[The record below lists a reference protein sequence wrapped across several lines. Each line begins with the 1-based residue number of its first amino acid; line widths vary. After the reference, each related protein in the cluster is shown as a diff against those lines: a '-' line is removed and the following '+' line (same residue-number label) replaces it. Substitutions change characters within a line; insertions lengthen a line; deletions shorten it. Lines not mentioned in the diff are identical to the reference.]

1 MTHAGKPVRKTASTA
16 VWAAPAWG
24 AATTTRKKTTAGQM
38 EPAQEEKEMTDRT
51 ISIFS
56 INDVL
61 DALSMVPEGSAED
74 LASELTGLSI
84 DSIWELSG
92 KEYIVTDIEW
102 EMDGEDVSLPA
113 ACIIKAHDES
123 EIADRLSDR
132 YGWLIR
138 NLDVKELDISG
149 QPDNYA
155 HALQVLFDEGWNYY
169 GAAELLEEVDVKSV
183 SDMELIALSE
193 NYRAR

>member
-1 MTHAGKPVRKTASTA
+1 
-16 VWAAPAWG
+16 
-24 AATTTRKKTTAGQM
+24 
-38 EPAQEEKEMTDRT
+38 MTDRT

-56 INDVL
+56 IDDVL
-61 DALSMVPEGSAED
+61 DALSRVPEGSAED

-102 EMDGEDVSLPA
+102 ETDGEDVSLPT
-113 ACIIKAHDES
+113 ACIIKAHDED
-123 EIADRLSDR
+123 EVTDRLSDK

-138 NLDVKELDISG
+138 KLDVKEFDING

-169 GAAELLEEVDVKSV
+169 GAAELLDGVDVKSV

-193 NYRAR
+193 DYKHR

>member
-1 MTHAGKPVRKTASTA
+1 MTN
-16 VWAAPAWG
+16 
-24 AATTTRKKTTAGQM
+24 
-38 EPAQEEKEMTDRT
+38 KE

-61 DALSMVPEGSAED
+61 DALSRVPEGSAED
-74 LASELTGLSI
+74 LASELTGLSV

-102 EMDGEDVSLPA
+102 ETDGEDVSLPA
-113 ACIIKAHDES
+113 ACIIKAHDEG
-123 EIADRLSDR
+123 EIADRLSDK

-138 NLDVKELDISG
+138 KLDVKEFDRNG

-155 HALQVLFDEGWNYY
+155 HALQVLFNEGWNYY
-169 GAAELLEEVDVKSV
+169 GAAELLDEVDVASV

-193 NYRAR
+193 NYKAR